1 MIAQPRLFD
10 FEKTDTLLYFVIFI
24 FPLKK
29 QNSEILD
36 IFSNNI
42 TSLHYITSYKRITS
56 TLLVIKE

>member
-1 MIAQPRLFD
+1 VIAQPRLFD

-42 TSLHYITSYKRITS
+42 TSLHYITSYKRI
-56 TLLVIKE
+56 VHY